1 MARTLSICHMRM
13 ILVFLFVAGAQSAS
27 AQDWSQWRGP
37 SRDGIVSAAVIPKQW
52 PASTK
57 RAWAVEIGEG
67 YSSPVVANGRVF
79 LHSRRDPEEIVT
91 AIDLATGRV
100 VWQQKYGAAFSK
112 NQYATAM
119 AKGPNST
126 PIVDGN
132 RLFTLGVTG
141 ILTAWNVADGST
153 VWRQDYSASIDTSKL
168 FCGTAMSPML
178 EGGSLIVQVGSDV
191 HGGRV
196 LALDPATGKER
207 WTWKGPG
214 PGYASPVA
222 VTIDRVRQIIT
233 MTNGSIVGIDATTG
247 GSLWS
252 IPFQDEWHENIVSP
266 LWTGSALIVSGP
278 RQGTHAYAVARTE
291 GPPSRPEAASAR
303 SRRSSPGPE
312 RAEAEKWQT
321 RQLWRNAEV
330 TMYTAAPVFADGV
343 IYGMSNKRRGQFV
356 ALRATDGWLQ
366 WSTEGRDGNHA
377 SILQQGDRL
386 FFLNDSGVLIVSR
399 RAGERFNEEHR
410 IELTQAATWSV
421 PVFLPDGLLVR
432 DATSVQKLLWH

>member
-1 MARTLSICHMRM
+1 MPYVL
-13 ILVFLFVAGAQSAS
+13 LFFVLVAGVSRAS
-27 AQDWSQWRGP
+27 AQDWGQWRGP
-37 SRDGIVSAAVIPKQW
+37 SRDGVVSAAVIPKQW

-57 RAWAVEIGEG
+57 RAWGVDIGEG

-91 AIDLATGRV
+91 AIDLTTGRTL
-100 VWQQKYGAAFSK
+100 WQQKYGAAFSK

-126 PIVDGN
+126 PLVDGD

-141 ILTAWNVADGST
+141 ILTAWNVADGS
-153 VWRQDYSASIDTSKL
+153 VIWRQDYSASIDTSKL

-178 EGGSLIVQVGSDV
+178 DGGSLIVQVGSDV

-207 WTWKGPG
+207 WVWKGLG
-214 PGYASPVA
+214 PGYASPLS
-222 VTIDRVRQIIT
+222 VTIDGARQIIT
-233 MTNGSIVGIDATTG
+233 LTNGSIVGIDAATG

-266 LWTGSALIVSGP
+266 LWTGAALVVSGP
-278 RQGTHAYAVARTE
+278 RQGTHAYAVAR
-291 GPPSRPEAASAR
+291 SA
-303 SRRSSPGPE
+303 GN
-312 RAEAEKWQT
+312 WQT

-356 ALRATDGWLQ
+356 ALRASDGSMQ
-366 WSTEGRDGNHA
+366 WSTTGRDGNHA
-377 SILQQGDRL
+377 SILRQGDRL

-399 RAGERFNEEHR
+399 RAGDRFTEEHR
-410 IELTQAATWSV
+410 MELTKAATWSV

-432 DATSVQKLLWH
+432 DATSVQKLLWP

>member
-1 MARTLSICHMRM
+1 MPYLLVVACF
-13 ILVFLFVAGAQSAS
+13 LVFTTPAF

-37 SRDGIVSAAVIPKQW
+37 SRDGIVPAAVIPKRW

-57 RAWAVEIGEG
+57 RAWTVEIGEG

-91 AIDLATGRV
+91 ALDLSTGRV
-100 VWQQKYGAAFSK
+100 VWQQKYSAAFNK

-153 VWRQDYSASIDTSKL
+153 LWRQDYSSSIDTSKL

-222 VTIDRVRQIIT
+222 VTIDGARQIIT
-233 MTNGSIVGIDATTG
+233 LTNGSIVGIDAATG

-252 IPFQDEWHENIVSP
+252 IPFQDDWHENIVSP

-278 RQGTHAYAVARTE
+278 RQGTHAYAVARTD
-291 GPPSRPEAASAR
+291 G
-303 SRRSSPGPE
+303 
-312 RAEAEKWQT
+312 KWTT

-366 WSTEGRDGNHA
+366 WSTTGRDGNHA

-399 RAGERFNEEHR
+399 RAGERFTEEHR

-432 DATSVQKLLWH
+432 DARSVQRLTWN

>member
-1 MARTLSICHMRM
+1 MH
-13 ILVFLFVAGAQSAS
+13 VFACLFVFAS
-27 AQDWSQWRGP
+27 PAFAQDWSQWRGP
-37 SRDGIVSAAVIPKQW
+37 SRDGIVPAAVIPKQW

-57 RAWAVEIGEG
+57 RAWGVEIGEG

-79 LHSRRDPEEIVT
+79 LHSRRDPDEIVT
-91 AIDLATGRV
+91 AIDLATGRT
-100 VWQQKYGAAFSK
+100 VWQQNYSAAFSK

-126 PIVDGN
+126 PLVDGN

-141 ILTAWNVADGST
+141 ILTAWNVADGSII
-153 VWRQDYSASIDTSKL
+153 WRQDHSASIDTSKL

-207 WTWKGPG
+207 WAWKGPG
-214 PGYASPVA
+214 PGYASPLA
-222 VTIDRVRQIIT
+222 VTIDGVRQIVT
-233 MTNGSIVGIDATTG
+233 LTNGSIVGIDAAAG

-252 IPFQDEWHENIVSP
+252 IPFPDEWHENIVSP
-266 LWTGSALIVSGP
+266 LWTGAALIVSGP
-278 RQGTHAYAVARTE
+278 RQGTHAYAIANT
-291 GPPSRPEAASAR
+291 G
-303 SRRSSPGPE
+303 GQ
-312 RAEAEKWQT
+312 WQT

-356 ALRATDGWLQ
+356 ALRASDGSLQ
-366 WSTEGRDGNHA
+366 WSTTGRDGNHA
-377 SILQQGDRL
+377 SILRQGDRL
-386 FFLNDSGVLIVSR
+386 FFLTDGGVLIVSR
-399 RAGERFNEEHR
+399 RTGERFTEEHR
-410 IELTQAATWSV
+410 MELTQASTWSM

-432 DATSVQKLLWH
+432 DATSVQKLLWP